1 MIEPIYIFREVDAF
15 HRAALSDYA
24 RKIGLQNLVV
34 DMHVTLAYSREP
46 VEWDAPAFQMDP
58 RPLIVSGGTRAL
70 RKFDGGAIVLELESR
85 ALTQRWSQFIMAGAS
100 WDYPDYRPH
109 VTLAYDDAFN
119 VEGVYGY
126 PADIMFG
133 GELRQWLDTGYVER
147 TA

>member
-1 MIEPIYIFREVDAF
+1 MNEPIYIYRNVAPV
-15 HRAALSDYA
+15 HRAFLGEYA
-24 RKIGLQNLVV
+24 ASIGLQNLVIE
-34 DMHVTLAYSREP
+34 MHVTLAYSRSP
-46 VEWDAPAFQMDP
+46 VDWDAPAFQMDP

-109 VTLAYDDAFN
+109 ITLAYDAGFS
-119 VEGVYGY
+119 VEGVYPY
-126 PADIMFG
+126 TAEIALDW
-133 GELRQWLDTGYVER
+133 ELRQWLDTGYVER